1 MSMSLVVKNMVL
13 GMIMTNC
20 YIAYA
25 DVVKEAFIVDPAD
38 SADEIQLKIT
48 ELGVKPVAILL
59 THGHF
64 DHIGAVDELRDKYKI
79 KVYVYEDEKDV
90 MTSDANLASMIGK
103 RMSVEADEYLR
114 DLQTIIIGGEKIQVI
129 HTPGHTK
136 GSCCFYLPDE
146 KVLFSGDTMFC
157 QSFGRTDFPT
167 GSMSQLISSI
177 KNRLL
182 KLDDDV
188 KVYPGHNE
196 ETKIGFERHMYDNY

>member
-20 YIAYA
+20 YIAYD

-188 KVYPGHNE
+188 KVYPGHKE

>member
-20 YIAYA
+20 YIAYD

-79 KVYVYEDEKDV
+79 KVYVFEDEKDV

>member
-1 MSMSLVVKNMVL
+1 M
-13 GMIMTNC
+13 
-20 YIAYA
+20 
-25 DVVKEAFIVDPAD
+25 VKEAFIVDPAD

>member
-1 MSMSLVVKNMVL
+1 MSLVVKNMVL

-20 YIAYA
+20 YIAYD

>member
-13 GMIMTNC
+13 GIIMTNC
-20 YIAYA
+20 YIAYD

-38 SADEIQLKIT
+38 SADEIQLKII

>member
-20 YIAYA
+20 YIAYD
-25 DVVKEAFIVDPAD
+25 DVVKETFIVDPAD

>member
-1 MSMSLVVKNMVL
+1 MSMRLVVKNMVL

-20 YIAYA
+20 YIAYD

>member
-13 GMIMTNC
+13 GIIMTNC
-20 YIAYA
+20 YIAYD

>member
-79 KVYVYEDEKDV
+79 KVYLYEDEKDV

>member
-20 YIAYA
+20 YIAYD
-25 DVVKEAFIVDPAD
+25 DVLKEAFIVDPAD

>member
-20 YIAYA
+20 YIAY
-25 DVVKEAFIVDPAD
+25 DNVVKEAFIVDPAD

>member
-1 MSMSLVVKNMVL
+1 MSMSLVVKDMVL

-20 YIAYA
+20 YIAYD

>member
-20 YIAYA
+20 YIAYD

-129 HTPGHTK
+129 HTPGHTQ

>member
-20 YIAYA
+20 YIAYD

-79 KVYVYEDEKDV
+79 KVYVYEDEKGV

>member
-13 GMIMTNC
+13 GMVMTNC
-20 YIAYA
+20 YIAYD

-64 DHIGAVDELRDKYKI
+64 DHIGAVDELRDEYKI

>member
-20 YIAYA
+20 YIAYD

-79 KVYVYEDEKDV
+79 KVYVYEDERDV

>member
-20 YIAYA
+20 YIAYN

>member
-20 YIAYA
+20 YIAYD

-114 DLQTIIIGGEKIQVI
+114 DLRTIIIGGEKIQVI

>member
-20 YIAYA
+20 YIAYD

-157 QSFGRTDFPT
+157 QSFGTTDFPT

>member
-20 YIAYA
+20 YIAYD

-79 KVYVYEDEKDV
+79 KVYIYEDEKDV

>member
-20 YIAYA
+20 YIAYD

>member
-1 MSMSLVVKNMVL
+1 MGLVVKNMVL
-13 GMIMTNC
+13 GMIMTNS
-20 YIAYA
+20 YIAY
-25 DVVKEAFIVDPAD
+25 DDEVKEAIIIDPAD
-38 SADEIQLKIT
+38 SADEIQRKIT
-48 ELGVKPVAILL
+48 EIDLTPVAILL

-64 DHIGAVDELRDKYKI
+64 DHIGAVDELREKYGI
-79 KVYVYEDEKDV
+79 KVYAYEDEKDIL
-90 MTSDANLASMIGK
+90 TSDANLASMIGM
-103 RMSVEADEYLR
+103 RMALEADEYLK
-114 DLQTIIIGGEKIQVI
+114 DLQTISIGGIKIQVI

-188 KVYPGHNE
+188 RVYPGHNE
-196 ETKIGFERHMYDNY
+196 ETKIGYERHMYDNY

>member
-13 GMIMTNC
+13 GIIMTNC
-20 YIAYA
+20 YIAYD

-38 SADEIQLKIT
+38 SADEIPLKII

>member
-20 YIAYA
+20 YIAYD

-90 MTSDANLASMIGK
+90 MISDANLASMIGK

>member
-13 GMIMTNC
+13 GMVMTNC
-20 YIAYA
+20 YIAYD

>member
-1 MSMSLVVKNMVL
+1 
-13 GMIMTNC
+13 MTNC
-20 YIAYA
+20 YIVYD

-103 RMSVEADEYLR
+103 RMNVEADEYLR